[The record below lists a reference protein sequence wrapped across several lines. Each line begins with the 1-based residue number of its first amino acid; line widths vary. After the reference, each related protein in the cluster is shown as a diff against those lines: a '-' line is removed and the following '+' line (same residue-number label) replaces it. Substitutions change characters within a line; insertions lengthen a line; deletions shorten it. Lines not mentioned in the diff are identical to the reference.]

1 MTRLISAVLAVV
13 AAVYFAD
20 AYLPVGLAYLRVRT
34 AAWYFASDADAGP
47 LTADRLVAKVQR
59 DAGITLD
66 PSDVHVRRQHD
77 GAVQVKFSVP
87 LEFPLLGAGRP
98 MQFAIATDPQGDTE

>member
-13 AAVYFAD
+13 AAVYFAE

-34 AAWYFASDADAGP
+34 AAWYFASDAGAP
-47 LTADRLVAKVQR
+47 LTADRLVAKVR
-59 DAGITLD
+59 EDTGIRLD
-66 PSDVHVRRQHD
+66 PTDVHVHRQGHN
-77 GAVQVKFSVP
+77 AVHVKFSVP

-98 MQFAIATDPQGDTE
+98 MRFAIAADPQGEIQ